1 MQNLYR
7 DINSLVQSTNN
18 SITNNQVDE
27 KKSFVFTDGSSF
39 IGDTLTEEKIQEIM
53 NCNANSISVTFNTTD
68 YSAIFSAIKKISN
81 AKQNINYKINISNKN
96 SFNDFIFNN
105 INILSFDNI
114 KIIQNERVFENVE
127 FKEYVKKEKMLLD
140 MVAPA
145 RNLSPL
151 EKYLYAYNLTK
162 NFKEYS
168 PSEEGW
174 EQSRALY
181 NILDN
186 EYIVCAGYTRLLED
200 LLDKLGIKSQ
210 EFGVVAHDEVTN
222 QYGNH
227 SLLQVKIV
235 DEKYGIDGIYFSDP
249 TNDSDKKNDYY
260 QYALMSNL
268 AQQYTPLNSYIE
280 TERFFAANS
289 VEEFYDNFTKWYNKQ
304 ENKERAIKDLAKQ
317 FIKIIYKF
325 DKNIYDEIFEKYS
338 KLLNSDIEENKI
350 KEILLE
356 VANYIENNLN
366 NNISEEIKINA
377 IEVLYRNFYG
387 FKNEE
392 EVDMALLQ
400 TIKINNFETHR
411 KK

>member
-1 MQNLYR
+1 MQNLFR
-7 DINSLVQSTNN
+7 DINGLVQSTNN

-105 INILSFDNI
+105 IDILSFDNI

-127 FKEYVKKEKMLLD
+127 FKEYVKNEKMLLD

-338 KLLNSDIEENKI
+338 KLLNSDIDEN
-350 KEILLE
+350 
-356 VANYIENNLN
+356 
-366 NNISEEIKINA
+366 
-377 IEVLYRNFYG
+377 
-387 FKNEE
+387 
-392 EVDMALLQ
+392 
-400 TIKINNFETHR
+400 
-411 KK
+411 